1 MFAGRAADRFPGATV
16 LSYLAAPGDVRAPL
30 PICAAVVV
38 SGCARLT
45 FEALPQNP
53 PQKFPVVQYWWKGSR
68 QYFQMKPRTTNR
80 PSASQR
86 SRSKLSAPRTE
97 SSLEV
102 NGKTVPVSNLE
113 KIFYPE
119 TGFTKGQVIDYY
131 IRVSPVLLP
140 HLKDR
145 PLTLKRYPDGV
156 EGVFFY
162 EKRCPSHR
170 PDWIQTASVWSDHH
184 EEEINYCLANDLPSI
199 VWAANL
205 GDLELHTF
213 LAKQQDVERPT
224 MVVFDL
230 DPGPP
235 ANILQC
241 AQVAQWLKAE
251 LDGLKLESFPKTS
264 GSKGLQIYI
273 PLNTPVTY
281 EVTKPFAREMAERL
295 TRDHPDLVIAKM
307 EKRLRAGKVFVDW
320 SQNDSHKTTVC
331 AYSLRAK
338 ERPTVSTPVTWEEV
352 TTALKKTD
360 PDRLTFVSD
369 DVLKRVEKVGDLFEP
384 VLKLKQKLP

>member
-1 MFAGRAADRFPGATV
+1 
-16 LSYLAAPGDVRAPL
+16 
-30 PICAAVVV
+30 
-38 SGCARLT
+38 
-45 FEALPQNP
+45 
-53 PQKFPVVQYWWKGSR
+53 
-68 QYFQMKPRTTNR
+68 MKPRTTTNR
-80 PSASQR
+80 PSARR
-86 SRSKLSAPRTE
+86 SRSKTPSAKSE
-97 SSLEV
+97 ASLNI
-102 NGKTVPVSNLE
+102 NGKIVHVSNLD
-113 KIFYPE
+113 KVFYPE

-131 IRVSPVLLP
+131 IRISPVLLP

-156 EGVFFY
+156 EGGFFY

-170 PDWIQTASVWSDHH
+170 PEWIQTATVWSERHDS
-184 EEEINYCLANDLPSI
+184 EINYCLANDVPSI

-224 MVVFDL
+224 MVVFDF

-241 AQVAQWLKAE
+241 AQVAQWLKEE
-251 LDGLKLESFPKTS
+251 LDALGLQSFPKTS

-281 EVTKPFAREMAERL
+281 EVTKPFARTMAERL
-295 TRDHPDLVIAKM
+295 TREHPELVVSKM
-307 EKRLRAGKVFVDW
+307 EKRLRTGKVFVDW

-338 ERPTVSTPVTWEEV
+338 EHPTVSTPLAWEEV
-352 TTALKKTD
+352 TTALRKGD
-360 PDRLTFVSD
+360 ANRVNFDSDR
-369 DVLKRVEKVGDLFEP
+369 VLKRVEEQGDLFES
-384 VLKLKQKLP
+384 VLKLKQKLPALD

>member
-1 MFAGRAADRFPGATV
+1 
-16 LSYLAAPGDVRAPL
+16 
-30 PICAAVVV
+30 
-38 SGCARLT
+38 
-45 FEALPQNP
+45 
-53 PQKFPVVQYWWKGSR
+53 
-68 QYFQMKPRTTNR
+68 MKPRTINRRSTSR
-80 PSASQR
+80 PSRSNAS
-86 SRSKLSAPRTE
+86 SAKHE
-97 SSLEV
+97 SSLNI
-102 NGKTVPVSNLE
+102 NGKTVSVSNLD

-131 IRVSPVLLP
+131 MRVSPVLLP

-156 EGVFFY
+156 RGGFFY

-170 PDWIQTASVWSDHH
+170 PEWIQTASVWSDHH
-184 EEEINYCLANDLPSI
+184 EEEINFCLANDLPSI

-213 LAKQQDVERPT
+213 LAKKQNVECPT

-235 ANILQC
+235 ANIIQC
-241 AQVAQWLKAE
+241 AQVGQWLKEE
-251 LDGLKLESFPKTS
+251 LDAFNLESFPKTS

-281 EVTKPFAREMAERL
+281 EVTKPFARTMAERL
-295 TRDHPDLVIAKM
+295 TRGHPELVLAKM

-338 ERPTVSTPVTWEEV
+338 ERPTVSTPVTWDEV
-352 TTALKKTD
+352 TKALEKRD
-360 PDRLTFVSD
+360 ANRLTFLSD
-369 DVLKRVEKVGDLFEP
+369 EVLKRIQKQGDLFEP
-384 VLKLKQKLP
+384 VLKLKQKLPSLD

>member
-1 MFAGRAADRFPGATV
+1 
-16 LSYLAAPGDVRAPL
+16 
-30 PICAAVVV
+30 
-38 SGCARLT
+38 
-45 FEALPQNP
+45 
-53 PQKFPVVQYWWKGSR
+53 
-68 QYFQMKPRTTNR
+68 MKPRTVNR
-80 PSASQR
+80 PVASR
-86 SRSKLSAPRTE
+86 RARSAPR
-97 SSLEV
+97 SPKSKSALNV
-102 NGKTVPVSNLE
+102 NGKTVPVSNLN
-113 KIFYPE
+113 KVFYPE

-156 EGVFFY
+156 EGAFFY

-170 PDWIQTASVWSDHH
+170 PEWIQTASVWSDHH

-251 LDGLKLESFPKTS
+251 LDALNLQSFPKTS

-273 PLNTPVTY
+273 PLNTPSTY
-281 EVTKPFAREMAERL
+281 EVTKPFARTMAERL
-295 TRDHPDLVIAKM
+295 TRDHPELVIAKM

-338 ERPTVSTPVTWEEV
+338 EHPTVSTPVTWEEV
-352 TTALKKTD
+352 TTALKKRA
-360 PDRLTFVSD
+360 PDRLTFVSEE
-369 DVLKRVEKVGDLFEP
+369 VLKRVEEQGDLFES
-384 VLKLKQKLP
+384 VLKLKQKLPPLE